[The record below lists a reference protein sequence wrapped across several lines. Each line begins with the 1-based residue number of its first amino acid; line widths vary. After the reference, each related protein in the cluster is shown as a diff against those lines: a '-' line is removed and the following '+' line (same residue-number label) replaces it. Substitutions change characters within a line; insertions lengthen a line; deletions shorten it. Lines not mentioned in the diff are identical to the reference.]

1 MIRARHAEHR
11 LTGSPFDRCASL
23 VLAATD
29 IQPFWII
36 TWIDLMTSNSVR
48 FDSHFDNVTDKN
60 AACFHTYLALPFCWY
75 CSTLVL
81 ILPSKNLNSFIL
93 GRDTYSWKLILWQK
107 VYICERF
114 IWNYISRAVRVRS
127 LTSFTTSLRYA
138 AMFMNPTI
146 TSFNWIHASGHGN
159 SVSNQKKV
167 VTNFVRL
174 FQVNL

>member
-107 VYICERF
+107 VIYLRAIHMELH
-114 IWNYISRAVRVRS
+114 ISRSSRAKLDLLYDIPKIR
-127 LTSFTTSLRYA
+127 RYVYESD
-138 AMFMNPTI
+138 N
-146 TSFNWIHASGHGN
+146 N
-159 SVSNQKKV
+159 V
-167 VTNFVRL
+167 V
-174 FQVNL
+174 